1 MIIEFV
7 FYITLGT
14 LFPPHWPQW
23 SDWTTLGGISALQVE
38 AGLKRKDPVSD
49 GIINYAKAFD
59 NVDHNKL
66 WKILQEM
73 GISSVAQSCLTLCDP
88 MDCIMPRFPVHH
100 QFLELAQTHTQ

>member
-49 GIINYAKAFD
+49 GIKT
-59 NVDHNKL
+59 
-66 WKILQEM
+66 
-73 GISSVAQSCLTLCDP
+73 LT
-88 MDCIMPRFPVHH
+88 
-100 QFLELAQTHTQ
+100 